1 MINITD
7 DFLLINDITF
17 NFYSLFKEIDQD
29 NVNLYLNQH
38 QINQTIVKM
47 ISKQMKYKQR
57 KYRIESKIRYH
68 VIVFKKAIINNVSTF
83 VKFDYLKIQK
93 L

>member
-38 QINQTIVKM
+38 QINQTIDKM
-47 ISKQMKYKQR
+47 ISKEMKYK
-57 KYRIESKIRYH
+57 
-68 VIVFKKAIINNVSTF
+68 
-83 VKFDYLKIQK
+83 
-93 L
+93 